1 MRLSGSRF
9 HPIALGLLGALL
21 CPGTAHA
28 HAMRADVEVRSEVV
42 RVVVYFED
50 DLPAD
55 RATVTVTNAAGAEI
69 VSGTADEHGVYS
81 FPPPPPGEY
90 KLVANSTGH
99 TARLTFVVAQTAEAG
114 ASAEFT
120 TPSVNRPLG
129 LALGVGGLLSASA
142 LFWFFRR
149 RS

>member
-1 MRLSGSRF
+1 MRLSGSRS

-28 HAMRADVEVRSEVV
+28 HAMSASVEVRPEVV
-42 RVVVYFED
+42 RVIVYFED
-50 DLPAD
+50 DLPAE

-69 VSGTADEHGVYS
+69 ASGTADEHGVCS
-81 FPPPPPGEY
+81 FSPPPPGEY
-90 KLVANSTGH
+90 KLVANSAGH
-99 TARLTFVVAQTAEAG
+99 TARVTFVVAQTAEAG
-114 ASAEFT
+114 APAEFA

-129 LALGVGGLLSASA
+129 LALGIGGLLGASA
-142 LFWFFRR
+142 LFWLFRR